1 MTNELQEHNLE
12 KSLKV
17 INGEIS
23 IYIDDVVV
31 PSVFQEQMVRLKL
44 SFPELDNGW
53 YEILRERVKAKG
65 ITNRQLIDAVNDLI
79 DNFQY
84 PKPTI
89 ANILNYNKKVAV
101 LNYDDY
107 LKKLNE
113 CGKEVN
119 ELYGLIDIDGKCFH
133 AKNTDIEKY
142 KLKKWEVKKL

>member
-1 MTNELQEHNLE
+1 MKNELQEYNLE
-12 KSLKV
+12 KSLQV
-17 INGEIS
+17 VNGQIS
-23 IYIDDVVV
+23 VYVDDIVV

-89 ANILNYNKKVAV
+89 ANILNYDKKIAV
-101 LNYDDY
+101 LSYEEY
-107 LKKLNE
+107 LKKVHE
-113 CGKEVN
+113 CGHEIN
-119 ELYGLIDIDGKCFH
+119 ELYSLIDIDGKPLH

-142 KLKKWEVKKL
+142 KLKKWEAKKL